1 MQDMKVALFT
11 IEDLKKNHP
20 DYYRRLNPKCQVCQN
35 ILSSSECDMREE
47 FDMFA
52 RVKGGNEVRQAE
64 FAELSREVMPVLD
77 KLTEIA
83 GQHGTAEKL
92 VSITLSAEG
101 YIHFTVHDSG
111 MCLSRL
117 KREDAPELEIRKQLS
132 QEMGREEN

>member
-1 MQDMKVALFT
+1 M
-11 IEDLKKNHP
+11 
-20 DYYRRLNPKCQVCQN
+20 
-35 ILSSSECDMREE
+35 
-47 FDMFA
+47 
-52 RVKGGNEVRQAE
+52 RQAE

-77 KLTEIA
+77 KLSEFA
-83 GQHGTAEKL
+83 GVHGSADML
-92 VSITLSAEG
+92 VSFTLSAEG

>member
-1 MQDMKVALFT
+1 MK
-11 IEDLKKNHP
+11 
-20 DYYRRLNPKCQVCQN
+20 
-35 ILSSSECDMREE
+35 
-47 FDMFA
+47 
-52 RVKGGNEVRQAE
+52 QAE

-132 QEMGREEN
+132 QEMGREEKEHEQSKKHDNRGRISAPERRLQESQENGSTAI

>member
-1 MQDMKVALFT
+1 M
-11 IEDLKKNHP
+11 
-20 DYYRRLNPKCQVCQN
+20 
-35 ILSSSECDMREE
+35 
-47 FDMFA
+47 
-52 RVKGGNEVRQAE
+52 RQAE

-111 MCLSRL
+111 MCQQIK
-117 KREDAPELEIRKQLS
+117 KRRCTGVGNQKTVIPGNGKRGELIWQV
-132 QEMGREEN
+132 

>member
-1 MQDMKVALFT
+1 M
-11 IEDLKKNHP
+11 
-20 DYYRRLNPKCQVCQN
+20 
-35 ILSSSECDMREE
+35 
-47 FDMFA
+47 
-52 RVKGGNEVRQAE
+52 RQAE
-64 FAELSREVMPVLD
+64 FTELSREVMPVLD

-132 QEMGREEN
+132 QEMGAERTGRTRRSGYCEYPAMKFDRSKMAEFEEER

>member
-1 MQDMKVALFT
+1 M
-11 IEDLKKNHP
+11 
-20 DYYRRLNPKCQVCQN
+20 
-35 ILSSSECDMREE
+35 
-47 FDMFA
+47 
-52 RVKGGNEVRQAE
+52 RQAE
-64 FAELSREVMPVLD
+64 FTELSREVMPVLD

-117 KREDAPELEIRKQLS
+117 KRRCTGVGNQKTVIPGNGKRGEPIWQV
-132 QEMGREEN
+132 

>member
-1 MQDMKVALFT
+1 M
-11 IEDLKKNHP
+11 
-20 DYYRRLNPKCQVCQN
+20 
-35 ILSSSECDMREE
+35 
-47 FDMFA
+47 
-52 RVKGGNEVRQAE
+52 RQAE

-83 GQHGTAEKL
+83 GQHGTL

>member
-1 MQDMKVALFT
+1 M
-11 IEDLKKNHP
+11 
-20 DYYRRLNPKCQVCQN
+20 
-35 ILSSSECDMREE
+35 
-47 FDMFA
+47 
-52 RVKGGNEVRQAE
+52 RQAE

-83 GQHGTAEKL
+83 GQHGTAEEL

-117 KREDAPELEIRKQLS
+117 KTGVGNQKTVIPGNGKRGELIWQV
-132 QEMGREEN
+132 

>member
-1 MQDMKVALFT
+1 MKEESLLLLSDLQKLINQVVLIDYT
-11 IEDLKKNHP
+11 II
-20 DYYRRLNPKCQVCQN
+20 
-35 ILSSSECDMREE
+35 IL
-47 FDMFA
+47 
-52 RVKGGNEVRQAE
+52 GGNEVRQAE
-64 FAELSREVMPVLD
+64 FAELSREVIPVLD

>member
-1 MQDMKVALFT
+1 M
-11 IEDLKKNHP
+11 
-20 DYYRRLNPKCQVCQN
+20 
-35 ILSSSECDMREE
+35 
-47 FDMFA
+47 
-52 RVKGGNEVRQAE
+52 RQAE

-117 KREDAPELEIRKQLS
+117 KREDAPEMDLL
-132 QEMGREEN
+132 RE

>member
-1 MQDMKVALFT
+1 MK
-11 IEDLKKNHP
+11 
-20 DYYRRLNPKCQVCQN
+20 
-35 ILSSSECDMREE
+35 
-47 FDMFA
+47 
-52 RVKGGNEVRQAE
+52 QAE

-132 QEMGREEN
+132 QEMGREEMRWLSGFCVCRDCYKAQWESENHKPYTWDDLDGKRPTMEEFEKENE

>member
-1 MQDMKVALFT
+1 M
-11 IEDLKKNHP
+11 
-20 DYYRRLNPKCQVCQN
+20 
-35 ILSSSECDMREE
+35 
-47 FDMFA
+47 
-52 RVKGGNEVRQAE
+52 RQAE

-117 KREDAPELEIRKQLS
+117 KREDAPELEIRKTVIPGNGKRGELIWQV
-132 QEMGREEN
+132 

>member
-1 MQDMKVALFT
+1 MTKQEFQKRIGAEISQKDYSIVEHVYT
-11 IEDLKKNHP
+11 WHP
-20 DYYRRLNPKCQVCQN
+20 S
-35 ILSSSECDMREE
+35 ISE
-47 FDMFA
+47 
-52 RVKGGNEVRQAE
+52 VKGKEQIAE
-64 FAELSREVMPVLD
+64 LYKSFAELSREVMPVLD

>member
-1 MQDMKVALFT
+1 
-11 IEDLKKNHP
+11 
-20 DYYRRLNPKCQVCQN
+20 
-35 ILSSSECDMREE
+35 MR
-47 FDMFA
+47 
-52 RVKGGNEVRQAE
+52 QTE

-117 KREDAPELEIRKQLS
+117 KKRRCAGAGNQKAVIPGNGERGELIWQVLMLRQSIQSIRIAS
-132 QEMGREEN
+132 

>member
-1 MQDMKVALFT
+1 MNLRRAGKGIVRKGKRPSVYRIGFNDGDETELTANGINELEELWRSLCPEF
-11 IEDLKKNHP
+11 ECEP
-20 DYYRRLNPKCQVCQN
+20 DSVNYVERVGY
-35 ILSSSECDMREE
+35 EE
-47 FDMFA
+47 
-52 RVKGGNEVRQAE
+52 
-64 FAELSREVMPVLD
+64 EVMPVLD